1 MKILKYLFYTVLAL
15 VILGA
20 GAFVYLGQSSQS
32 GTAPGLVAGQ
42 LAPCPDSPN
51 CVSSEAGTS
60 QEKLVDM
67 LDAGAWDA
75 LPGAIT
81 EMGGVVTVTED
92 SYLASEFTSATFG
105 FVDDVEFRLAEDGV
119 HVRSGSR
126 VGHSDAGVNAARIAE
141 LRANLGS

>member
-1 MKILKYLFYTVLAL
+1 MKFLKYLLYTVIGL
-15 VILGA
+15 VVLGL
-20 GAFVYLGQSSQS
+20 GAFVYLGQSSQN

-60 QEKLVDM
+60 DEKLVDM
-67 LDAGAWDA
+67 LDAGTWGAI
-75 LPGAIT
+75 PGAIT
-81 EMGGVVTVTED
+81 EMGGVMTVTEE
-92 SYLASEFTSATFG
+92 SYFAAEFTSATFG
-105 FVDDVEFRLAEDGV
+105 FVDDVEFRLSEEGV

-141 LRANLGS
+141 LRGNLGG